1 MDRDLSFLI
10 VTPHALRKGLSG
22 VILSRLL
29 SRTGLELAA
38 AKIMAADEAFA
49 KDFADALAPFHSC
62 PCQPEYIR
70 TRFVPVNGRG
80 RAFLALLLKGPS
92 AVEKVAEAA
101 ARNSPSAT
109 SLSFITIKTLAL
121 NIAISCHG

>member
-62 PCQPEYIR
+62 PCQPEYMAS
-70 TRFVPVNGRG
+70 G
-80 RAFLALLLKGPS
+80 LKQKHLEPTQMLRRERKES
-92 AVEKVAEAA
+92 WTKETKPE
-101 ARNSPSAT
+101 
-109 SLSFITIKTLAL
+109 
-121 NIAISCHG
+121 